1 MEKALDNRHHIIDK
15 DLHRAMSP
23 ITPLRFESG
32 YSFDTIAGSVL
43 LLPTISVANVPQLTV
58 DVLLHT
64 LSFVKV
70 ATLNDEYLHS
80 FISPVDYVCTD
91 EQPKGVSFGI
101 ELYYCKD
108 KNLTM
113 VQQRAPVIAGFYK
126 EHVNDVIMPFVNDAK
141 FKNVI
146 LFHLMGAGLVENIPI
161 GTLQV
166 YTNEDQLLKSLSEL
180 TISEAGYQQLSKTP
194 EVDSP
199 FVNELASAMTP
210 HSNLSILVAFAYEG
224 DNFYDSLNMAS
235 KVADLLN
242 IQVTQWRS
250 PVSWAGVYGDKPIS
264 NAMEDGLY
272 C

>member
-1 MEKALDNRHHIIDK
+1 
-15 DLHRAMSP
+15 MSP
-23 ITPLRFESG
+23 IEPIQFLSG
-32 YSFDTIAGSVL
+32 YSFDTIANSVL

-70 ATLNDEYLHS
+70 ATLNDDYLHS
-80 FISPVDYVCTD
+80 FVSPVDYVYSD
-91 EQPKGVSFGI
+91 KQPKGVSFGI
-101 ELYYCKD
+101 ELYFCKE

-126 EHVNDVIMPFVNDAK
+126 EHVNDVIMPFVKKAK
-141 FKNVI
+141 FQNVI
-146 LFHLMGAGLVENIPI
+146 LFHLMDAGLVENIPT

-166 YTNEDQLLKSLSEL
+166 YTNEDQLLKSLGQL
-180 TISEAGYQQLSKTP
+180 TISEAGYQQLSRTP

-199 FVNELASAMTP
+199 FVNDLTAAMAP
-210 HSNLSILVAFAYEG
+210 HLNYSILVAFAYEG

-242 IQVTQWRS
+242 LQVSHWRS